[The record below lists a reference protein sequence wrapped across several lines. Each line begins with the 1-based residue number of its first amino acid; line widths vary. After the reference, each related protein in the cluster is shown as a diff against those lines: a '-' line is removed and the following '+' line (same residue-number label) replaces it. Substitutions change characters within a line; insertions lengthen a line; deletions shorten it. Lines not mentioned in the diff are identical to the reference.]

1 MEERYIKILE
11 TKDFA
16 DANKNN
22 AEIASDLEYLRKYIP
37 KQLDAKEIAQAQN
50 EIHQNGYVGK
60 VTSIIATI
68 ENVETEADA
77 KLIKEY
83 VGLLSNLVTM
93 NEYNQM
99 VYFGDTLGN
108 KKLIDHLFDMAWNEI
123 EDDTVSDQVSSLGEQ
138 GIHSLLVFIYNSLV
152 HNEEADHDNWNLF
165 FEEHLTILYRVHRFI
180 YIEESDAKEEEREL
194 SKAV

>member
-1 MEERYIKILE
+1 MEEQYIKILE

-16 DANKNN
+16 DANKSN

-60 VTSIIATI
+60 VTSLIATI
-68 ENVETEADA
+68 ESVETEADA

-108 KKLIDHLFDMAWNEI
+108 TKLIDHLFDMAWNEI
-123 EDDTVSDQVSSLGEQ
+123 EDDTVSDQVSTLGEQ